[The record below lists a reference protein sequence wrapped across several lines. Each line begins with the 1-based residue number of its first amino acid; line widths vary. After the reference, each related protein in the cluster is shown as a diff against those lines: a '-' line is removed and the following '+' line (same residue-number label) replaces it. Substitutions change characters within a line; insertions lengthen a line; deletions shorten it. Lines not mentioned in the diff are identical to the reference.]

1 MASVTTGVGIF
12 ETGQTIATWDR
23 YARDVYFCLLVTVIE
38 REPCPR
44 WYCKDVTSVPD
55 FLVEFLLPLRLWVL
69 PLQQQLK
76 PQRKPE
82 VFSGGFFEVKCGLNF
97 SLFLSRK
104 KTGYFIWY
112 FWYIIR
118 DITWMSYSVLVFLPR
133 CWKKLRLRS
142 RTLLNNRHQ
151 PAKNCLALM
160 VATTQEWPF
169 VEGLDLK
176 KGPFSW
182 NLWGFF
188 MVFPLQKTWKTP
200 KNTSLLQETNVSTEM
215 RDVSDRS
222 ANMDQDGLLLCWLG
236 CLGSLWN
243 TVVFP

>member
-23 YARDVYFCLLVTVIE
+23 YARDVCFFVGHRYV

-118 DITWMSYSVLVFLPR
+118 DITWMSYSVLVFFFT
-133 CWKKLRLRS
+133 K
-142 RTLLNNRHQ
+142 
-151 PAKNCLALM
+151 M
-160 VATTQEWPF
+160 
-169 VEGLDLK
+169 LK
-176 KGPFSW
+176 KTQVAIQNLVEQQTPASEELSGLNGGNYTGMAFCRGIGFEKRTIFLESLRVFHGFS
-182 NLWGFF
+182 
-188 MVFPLQKTWKTP
+188 TP
-200 KNTSLLQETNVSTEM
+200 KNMENPKKHKFAP
-215 RDVSDRS
+215 R
-222 ANMDQDGLLLCWLG
+222 NKC
-236 CLGSLWN
+236 
-243 TVVFP
+243 